1 MVRRRTQV
9 EGLEREQVCYKASSS
24 ALFPASAMMQ
34 RLSEQFGLL
43 NRLYFLMSSGNLRS
57 SKRGI
62 DGTER
67 LKFCMG
73 RRGSVDD
80 PYGMAAGS

>member
-1 MVRRRTQV
+1 MVRKRTHV
-9 EGLEREQVCYKASSS
+9 EGVERKQGYHIASS
-24 ALFPASAMMQ
+24 LVLYPAYAMMQ
-34 RLSEQFGLL
+34 RQSAQFGLL

-67 LKFCMG
+67 LKFHVG
-73 RRGSVDD
+73 RRGSVSD